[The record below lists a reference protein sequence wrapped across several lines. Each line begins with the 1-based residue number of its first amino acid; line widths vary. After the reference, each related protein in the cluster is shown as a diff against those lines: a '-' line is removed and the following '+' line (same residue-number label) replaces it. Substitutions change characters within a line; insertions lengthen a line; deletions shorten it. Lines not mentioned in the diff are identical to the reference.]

1 MKSFLDVLVVAVLA
15 ITTINGYNK
24 GFVRYILGTLG
35 AVEVIVISFLVTDI
49 FANEIYESFV
59 QPPVTDYIAEKIEKI
74 SVSEMLKEDMAE
86 VGFEIDI
93 SDDRL
98 NEMLASDGDISKEIS
113 KEANSEDARELE
125 KELNIFFE
133 KRFPNSLN
141 NIFGKIDFSKIGEKA
156 EYSRNMSYDTVR
168 ALAKG
173 DTEIGAMYLEQNLV
187 RPFAMALVNI
197 LMFILLYVVLS
208 IVLRIVLGVTGV
220 LDYIPL
226 ANGLNKFLGI
236 MAGLLKGFIYLA
248 LIAGAL
254 GFVIEATG
262 DTIINTDRE
271 IIEKTILFK
280 YIFNFICG

>member
-35 AVEVIVISFLVTDI
+35 AVAVIVISFLVTDI

-133 KRFPNSLN
+133 KRFPNSL
-141 NIFGKIDFSKIGEKA
+141 DFSKIGEKA

-208 IVLRIVLGVTGV
+208 IVLRIVLGITGV

>member
-35 AVEVIVISFLVTDI
+35 AVAVIVISFLVTDI

>member
-1 MKSFLDVLVVAVLA
+1 
-15 ITTINGYNK
+15 
-24 GFVRYILGTLG
+24 
-35 AVEVIVISFLVTDI
+35 
-49 FANEIYESFV
+49 
-59 QPPVTDYIAEKIEKI
+59 
-74 SVSEMLKEDMAE
+74 
-86 VGFEIDI
+86 
-93 SDDRL
+93 
-98 NEMLASDGDISKEIS
+98 
-113 KEANSEDARELE
+113 
-125 KELNIFFE
+125 
-133 KRFPNSLN
+133 
-141 NIFGKIDFSKIGEKA
+141 
-156 EYSRNMSYDTVR
+156 MSYDTVR

-208 IVLRIVLGVTGV
+208 IVLRIVLGITGV

-236 MAGLLKGFIYLA
+236 MAGLLKGFVYLA

-254 GFVIEATG
+254 GFAIEATG

>member
-35 AVEVIVISFLVTDI
+35 AVAVIVISFLVTDI

-168 ALAKG
+168 ALAEG
-173 DTEIGAMYLEQNLV
+173 DTELGAMYLEQNLV